1 MYRIK
6 KLYLI
11 LGCLIGT
18 TDAIVNDADIKLYL
32 ILGCL
37 IGTYRRCGQIGQNKL
52 YLILGCLIGTSNM
65 IYSIIDF
72 FLAILNTIVI
82 RMQGPAWYKGQST
95 SIFSFW
101 IAYPYEEKII
111 K

>member
-1 MYRIK
+1 
-6 KLYLI
+6 
-11 LGCLIGT
+11 
-18 TDAIVNDADIKLYL
+18 
-32 ILGCL
+32 
-37 IGTYRRCGQIGQNKL
+37 
-52 YLILGCLIGTSNM
+52 M